1 MTNQPLTTP
10 QQSDQPLSAQGQANE
25 RMSARIGKPA
35 NLWLD
40 AWHRLI
46 RNRASLMGGI
56 LVLLLLSIMILAPLI
71 APYHYSEG
79 DSVEA
84 YTVPNWLVKL
94 LPGNIEAYAKM
105 SDKFLFGS
113 DYLGRDL
120 LSRLVY
126 GTRVSLPVGFIGAF
140 TALIIGLVYGC
151 ISGYYGGRVDNLM
164 MRIVD
169 IMYAFPTI
177 LLIIL
182 MMAFFK
188 STFANVSPGTVAYT
202 FNAINDV
209 VDRIL
214 GLQGGGMLFI
224 FMGIGITAWMGMARL
239 ARGQILSIK
248 EKEFIEAAHMIGSGD
263 LRIIVRHIFP
273 NIIGPC
279 IVAETL
285 AIPSYI
291 NTEVFLSFI
300 GLGVDPPTPSW
311 GAMISDGAQSI
322 RTYPHVVIFP
332 ALALAIT
339 MFAFNFLG
347 DGLRDALDPKMK
359 GTS

>member
-1 MTNQPLTTP
+1 M
-10 QQSDQPLSAQGQANE
+10 
-25 RMSARIGKPA
+25 GKPA

-40 AWHRLI
+40 AWQRLI
-46 RNRASLMGGI
+46 RNRAALLGGI
-56 LVLLLLSIMILAPLI
+56 VVVLLIAVAVFAPVI
-71 APYHYSEG
+71 APYSYRAG
-79 DSVEA
+79 DSNEA
-84 YTVPNWLVKL
+84 YTVPTWLMRF
-94 LPGNIEAYAKM
+94 LPGNVASYAKVG
-105 SDKFLFGS
+105 DKFLFGS
-113 DYLGRDL
+113 DYLGRDM
-120 LSRLVY
+120 LSRLIY
-126 GTRVSLPVGFIGAF
+126 GARVSLPVGFMGAF
-140 TALIIGLVYGC
+140 TALVIGLVYGC
-151 ISGYYGGRVDNLM
+151 ISGYFGGRVDNIM

-169 IMYAFPTI
+169 IMYAFPTL

-188 STFANVSPGTVAYT
+188 STFADVRPGTVAYA
-202 FNAINDV
+202 FNAVNQV

-239 ARGQILSIK
+239 TRGQILSLK
-248 EKEFIEAAHMIGSGD
+248 EKEFVEAAHMIGAAD
-263 LRIIVRHIFP
+263 IRIIIRHIFP

-279 IVAETL
+279 VVAETL

-311 GAMISDGAQSI
+311 GAMINDGAQAI
-322 RTYPHVVIFP
+322 RSYPHMVIFP
-332 ALALAIT
+332 ALGLAIT

>member
-1 MTNQPLTTP
+1 MATEQLTA
-10 QQSDQPLSAQGQANE
+10 QEKAAVRLSE
-25 RMSARIGKPA
+25 RMGKPA
-35 NLWLD
+35 NLWRD
-40 AWHRLI
+40 AGQRLI
-46 RNRASLMGGI
+46 RNRAALMGGI
-56 LVLLLLSIMILAPLI
+56 IVVLLLTIAVLAPAI
-71 APYHYSEG
+71 APYSYREG
-79 DSVEA
+79 DSSEG
-84 YTVPNWLVKL
+84 YTVPTWLMRV
-94 LPGNIEAYAKM
+94 LPGNVASYAKVG
-105 SDKFLFGS
+105 DKFLFGS

-120 LSRLVY
+120 LSRLVF
-126 GTRVSLPVGFIGAF
+126 GTRVSLPVAFMGAF
-140 TALIIGLVYGC
+140 TALFIGLVYGC
-151 ISGYYGGRVDNLM
+151 ISGYFGGRVDNIM

-169 IMYAFPTI
+169 IMYAFPTM

-182 MMAFFK
+182 LMAFFK
-188 STFANVSPGTVAYT
+188 STFADVRPGTVSYA
-202 FNAINDV
+202 FNAVNRV

-239 ARGQILSIK
+239 ARGQILSLK
-248 EKEFIEAAHMIGSGD
+248 EKEFVEAAHMIGSGD
-263 LRIIVRHIFP
+263 MRIIIRHIFP

-300 GLGVDPPTPSW
+300 GLGVDAPTPSW
-311 GAMISDGAQSI
+311 GAMINDGAQAMRS
-322 RTYPHVVIFP
+322 YPHMVLFP

>member
-1 MTNQPLTTP
+1 MT
-10 QQSDQPLSAQGQANE
+10 ARE
-25 RMSARIGKPA
+25 RALARLAERTGKET

-40 AWHRLI
+40 AVQRLVKNKAAVLGLVI
-46 RNRASLMGGI
+46 VTLLI
-56 LVLLLLSIMILAPLI
+56 LSAIFAPQI
-71 APYHYSEG
+71 ALYHYAAVNPELNY
-79 DSVEA
+79 A
-84 YTVPNWLVKL
+84 IPRWL
-94 LPGNIEAYAKM
+94 LPIMPSGAETYAKI
-105 SDKFLFGS
+105 DNRFLFGA
-113 DYLGRDL
+113 DFLGRDI
-120 LSRLVY
+120 LSRLIY
-126 GTRVSLPVGFIGAF
+126 GTRVSLPVGLMGAL
-140 TALIIGLVYGC
+140 TALVIGLIYGC
-151 ISGYYGGRVDNLM
+151 ISGYYGGRVDDIM

-169 IMYAFPTI
+169 IMYAFPTM

-188 STFANVSPGTVAYT
+188 STFAKVEPGTVAYT
-202 FNAINDV
+202 FNQLNRV
-209 VDRIL
+209 VDSIL

-239 ARGQILSIK
+239 ARGQILSLK
-248 EKEFIEAAHMIGSGD
+248 EKEFIEAAHMIGASD
-263 LRIIVRHIFP
+263 MRIIVRHIFP

-285 AIPSYI
+285 AIPNYI
-291 NTEVFLSFI
+291 VTEVFLSFI

-311 GAMISDGAQSI
+311 GIMISEGSRSI
-322 RTYPHVVIFP
+322 RSYPHEVLLP

-347 DGLRDALDPKMK
+347 DGLRDALDPKMR

>member
-1 MTNQPLTTP
+1 MKTETKTVQERAAIR
-10 QQSDQPLSAQGQANE
+10 LSE
-25 RMSARIGKPA
+25 RMGEPA
-35 NLWLD
+35 NLWYD
-40 AWHRLI
+40 AWRRLI
-46 RNRASLMGGI
+46 RNRTAMLGLI
-56 LVLLLLSIMILAPLI
+56 IVVVLIAMAVLAPRV
-71 APYHYSEG
+71 APYGYAQG
-79 DSVEA
+79 DSYEA
-84 YTVPNWLVKL
+84 YTIPNWLINL
-94 LPGNIEAYAKM
+94 LPASVKTYTKTGE
-105 SDKFLFGS
+105 KFLFGS
-113 DYLGRDL
+113 DYLGRDM
-120 LSRLVY
+120 LSRLIY
-126 GTRVSLPVGFIGAF
+126 GTRVSLPVGFMGAL

-151 ISGYYGGRVDNLM
+151 ISGYFGGAVDNIM

-169 IMYAFPTI
+169 IMYAFPTM

-188 STFANVSPGTVAYT
+188 SSFAKVQPGSVSYT
-202 FNAINDV
+202 FNQINKL
-209 VDRIL
+209 VDGIL

-239 ARGQILSIK
+239 ARGQILSLK
-248 EKEFIEAAHMIGSGD
+248 EKEFVEAAHMIGAGD
-263 LRIIVRHIFP
+263 IRIIIRHILP

-279 IVAETL
+279 LVAETL
-285 AIPSYI
+285 AIPNYI

-311 GAMISDGAQSI
+311 GAMISEGSQSI
-322 RTYPHVVIFP
+322 RSYPHMVLFP